1 MNSRR
6 RVDSTVGRLST
17 LMDKQQASWLIVRAF
32 GLYLLIQAFMLGV
45 RLLGEVYMYSR
56 LASSLGAQNDYLT
69 AMIRSYRSSM
79 FASLLM
85 FAVFSASGTY
95 FLRRGRFL
103 MRWLQYIPVAR
114 TDAGAQTIRPN
125 LTEQEARNM
134 SVKER
139 LSAAGLFHEFADAVD
154 RREVSE
160 VERILRQVHLTPDEI
175 QTVIAQVLP
184 TSA

>member
-1 MNSRR
+1 MKSRR
-6 RVDSTVGRLST
+6 RVNLTVGRLST
-17 LMDKQQASWLIVRAF
+17 LMHKQQASWLIVRAF
-32 GLYLLIQAFMLGV
+32 GLYLLIQAFILGV
-45 RLLGEVYMYSR
+45 RLLGEVYMYNR

-69 AMIRSYRSSM
+69 AMIRSYRNSM

-85 FAVFSASGTY
+85 FIVFSATGTY
-95 FLRRGRFL
+95 FLRRGQFL

-114 TDAGAQTIRPN
+114 TDAGAQTIRPH

-160 VERILRQVHLTPDEI
+160 VERILRQVHLTPHEI